1 MVPGLVWALFINKRD
16 KPHRTHDWFVPFVAR
31 RLLGQRLQRLPR
43 VAARRRLARRPL
55 LPLHRVPYREDSVV
69 PFSLGLF
76 RGLRRGGLAYSAA
89 FANPQFV
96 TPLFTGKNRS
106 FLDHFCPQAKQAK
119 GV

>member
-1 MVPGLVWALFINKRD
+1 VDI
-16 KPHRTHDWFVPFVAR
+16 
-31 RLLGQRLQRLPR
+31 
-43 VAARRRLARRPL
+43 
-55 LPLHRVPYREDSVV
+55 
-69 PFSLGLF
+69 F

-119 GV
+119 GGVKVFNFDQL